1 MKEKL
6 LVVFLIAI
14 SAFPPL
20 STDMYLPSLPA
31 VVAEFGATDAQ
42 ANFTLIAFF
51 IAFGASTLVWG
62 SLSDK
67 YGRRPVLIVGLVL
80 YFAGSLLCALSG
92 SIGAM
97 SGARVLQGIG
107 GGSGMAVASAIV
119 KDVFK
124 GRQQESILAVIQSL
138 IMICPIIA
146 PLIGSAII
154 GFVDWRG
161 VFYAQTLLGV
171 AVLIGA
177 LLYKET
183 IHEKSGV
190 GILRAMGRLG
200 SLMRHGR
207 FATMI
212 VLFSIPSIC
221 IMAYVSASSFIYQ
234 DGFGLGH
241 FAYSLFFG
249 LGAAGA
255 IVGPALYMA
264 INGKLRRRTIVTFC
278 FAAMLALGV
287 LAYAIGELS
296 PWHFGILMFLLSMT
310 SSATRP
316 PGSYLTLNF
325 HDGDAGSASALM
337 SSGSFFM
344 GSLGMALVTLSPRYV
359 LVIGVCAAAVGL
371 TGLLLWR
378 AVSRR
383 YEVG

>member
-1 MKEKL
+1 MKQKF

-51 IAFGASTLVWG
+51 IAFGVSTLVWG
-62 SLSDK
+62 PLSDK
-67 YGRRPVLIVGLVL
+67 YGRRPVLLIGLVL

-107 GGSGMAVASAIV
+107 GGSGMAVASAVV

-124 GRQQESILAVIQSL
+124 GRRQEGILAVIQSM
-138 IMICPIIA
+138 IMVCPVIA

-154 GFVDWRG
+154 RFTDWRG
-161 VFYAQTLLGV
+161 VFFGQTLLGA

-177 LLYKET
+177 FLYKET
-183 IHEKSGV
+183 LRAKNDV
-190 GILRAMGRLG
+190 GILHAMGRLG

-207 FATMI
+207 FAAMI
-212 VLFSIPSIC
+212 VLFSISSVC

-249 LGAAGA
+249 LGAAGSIA
-255 IVGPALYMA
+255 GPALYMA
-264 INGKLRRRTIVTFC
+264 INGRLRRFTIVTFC
-278 FAAMLALGV
+278 FAAVFVVGV
-287 LAYAIGELS
+287 LTYMIGEIS
-296 PWHFGILMFLLSMT
+296 PWHFAILMFLLGIT
-310 SSATRP
+310 NGAIRP
-316 PGSYLTLNF
+316 PGSYLILNF
-325 HDGDAGSASALM
+325 HKDDTGSASALM
-337 SSGSFFM
+337 SSGGFFM

-359 LVIGVCAAAVGL
+359 LVIGVCAAAVGIA
-371 TGLLLWR
+371 GLLLWLT
-378 AVSRR
+378 VSRR
-383 YEVG
+383 HEVG